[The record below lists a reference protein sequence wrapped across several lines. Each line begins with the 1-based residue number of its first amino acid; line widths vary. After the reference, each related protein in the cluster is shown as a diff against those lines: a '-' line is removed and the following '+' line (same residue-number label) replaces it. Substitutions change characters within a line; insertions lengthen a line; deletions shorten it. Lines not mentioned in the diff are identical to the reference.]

1 MSNIPFYVNNYRK
14 GHSFGNVQL
23 LDGLVVDGLTDVY
36 NNIAMGL
43 CAEKTVNDLGIEREI

>member
-23 LDGLVVDGLTDVY
+23 IDGLVVDGLTDVY